1 MNEVD
6 AAIYSTLNG
15 DATLLTSAT
24 GGIWRMV
31 APENTTGVYIVFQ
44 LIGAQNDLHTFMTD
58 KRVVSLRYQ
67 IKAIERGY
75 SASTARAA
83 MARIDTLLND
93 AALSVTPYTLLQC
106 RREAAIPDMLER
118 LDNEE
123 VYQHVGAT
131 YIVEVQV

>member
-6 AAIYSTLNG
+6 AAIYSTLTS
-15 DATLLTSAT
+15 DSTLTGIAT
-24 GGIWRMV
+24 GGVWRMV
-31 APENTTGVYIVFQ
+31 APENTVGVYVVFQ
-44 LIGAQNDLHTFMTD
+44 LIGAQNDLHTLKTD
-58 KRVVSLRYQ
+58 RRVESLRYQ

-75 SASTARAA
+75 SATNARSA
-83 MARIDTLLND
+83 MNRINILLND
-93 AALSVTPYTLLQC
+93 ANLTVTPYNLLQC

-131 YIVEVQV
+131 YLIEVEV

>member
-6 AAIYSTLNG
+6 AAIYSTLAN
-15 DATLLTSAT
+15 DATLTAAAT
-24 GGIWRMV
+24 GGVWRMV
-31 APENTTGVYIVFQ
+31 APENTVGVYVVFQ
-44 LIGAQNDLHTFMTD
+44 LIGAQKDLHTLKTD
-58 KRVVSLRYQ
+58 RRVESLRYQ

-75 SASTARAA
+75 SASNARTAMKRV
-83 MARIDTLLND
+83 DTLLND
-93 AALSVTPYTLLQC
+93 ANLTVTPYSLLQC

-131 YIVEVQV
+131 YIIEVEV

>member
-6 AAIYSTLNG
+6 AAIYSTLAN
-15 DATLLTSAT
+15 DATLSAAAT

-31 APENTTGVYIVFQ
+31 APEGTVGVYVVFQ
-44 LIGAQNDLHTFMTD
+44 LIGAQNDLHTLQTD
-58 KRVVSLRYQ
+58 RRVESLRYQ

-75 SASTARAA
+75 SAANARSA
-83 MARIDTLLND
+83 MKRVDVLLND
-93 AALSVTPYTLLQC
+93 ATFSVSPYSLLQC

-131 YIVEVQV
+131 YLIEVQV

>member
-6 AAIYSTLNG
+6 AAIYSTLSG
-15 DATLLTSAT
+15 DGTLTGIAT
-24 GGIWRMV
+24 GGIWRIV
-31 APENTTGVYIVFQ
+31 APEGTTGVYVVFQ
-44 LIGAQNDLHTFMTD
+44 LIGAQNDLHTLKTD
-58 KRVVSLRYQ
+58 RRVESMRYQ

-75 SASTARAA
+75 SAANARSA
-83 MARIDTLLND
+83 MSRVDVLLND
-93 AALSVTPYTLLQC
+93 ANLSVTPYTLLQC

-131 YIVEVQV
+131 YNIEVAI

>member
-6 AAIYSTLNG
+6 AAIYSTLTS
-15 DATLLTSAT
+15 DSTLTGIAT
-24 GGIWRMV
+24 GGVWRMV
-31 APENTTGVYIVFQ
+31 APENTVGVYVVFQ
-44 LIGAQNDLHTFMTD
+44 LIGAQNDMHTFQTD
-58 KRVVSLRYQ
+58 SRVVSLRYQ

-75 SASTARAA
+75 SASTARSAI
-83 MARIDTLLND
+83 ARIDTLLND
-93 AALSVTPYTLLQC
+93 AALSVSPYTLLQC

-131 YIVEVQV
+131 YLIEVQV